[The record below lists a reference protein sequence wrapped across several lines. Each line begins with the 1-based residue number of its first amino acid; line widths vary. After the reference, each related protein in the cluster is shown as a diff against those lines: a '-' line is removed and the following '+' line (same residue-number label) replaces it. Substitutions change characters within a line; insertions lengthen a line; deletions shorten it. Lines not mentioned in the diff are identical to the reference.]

1 MTSLFIRVIE
11 SVRILKMWSRQ
22 AMNDDQ
28 VAAETNRNVFGNNA
42 PQLHHLNVHSDEV
55 SMYPILPGN
64 ATYPTPQP
72 PSLISMFPYY
82 FYENYPRYSLFD
94 RVITGGAV
102 TSDAYDE
109 EGEKSNSSNEKEGW
123 DAWYDYYGVELPSD
137 VAMFKD
143 IDFVSLFGSNF
154 ESGNDDDSDEMME
167 MPEMDETPEEATE
180 EEPYEEEDTVLYM
193 SPSGDRD
200 MSQALPDPQEIEDV
214 IRDYCDEN
222 GIKLPDREIVIT
234 APVMDESRYS
244 MVPGIAIDFS
254 VLPQDDDDLMSIIER
269 IAQAND
275 MWLY

>member
-1 MTSLFIRVIE
+1 
-11 SVRILKMWSRQ
+11 MWSRQ

-28 VAAETNRNVFGNNA
+28 VAAESNRNVFGNNA

-82 FYENYPRYSLFD
+82 FYENFPRYSLFD

-109 EGEKSNSSNEKEGW
+109 EGEKSNSSNKQKSGW
-123 DAWYDYYGVELPSD
+123 DAWYDYYGIEIPEEFAD
-137 VAMFKD
+137 FKN
-143 IDFVSLFGSNF
+143 INYLELFGNLSEF
-154 ESGNDDDSDEMME
+154 GEK
-167 MPEMDETPEEATE
+167 E
-180 EEPYEEEDTVLYM
+180 EEEDGTMMDDFSEERKEDEEIPYEEEDTVLYM